1 MESLH
6 KIYFGLFV
14 LFLALYLVN
23 PSSIQNMYKTL
34 LGRIILISIVIFFSM
49 NNLPLGLLVG
59 LIIIISSSTCYYEG
73 FENNDVID
81 PSGVKI
87 DAPTPV
93 VPPSSLKPKEDILS
107 QTNIPNGGVDI
118 QAIKDAVQSKPS
130 NSLPLPSSQ
139 TSSTNVAPSA
149 KETFTSMYGAF

>member
-34 LGRIILISIVIFFSM
+34 LGRILLISIVILFSM

-59 LIIIISSSTCYYEG
+59 LIIIISSSRCYYEG
-73 FENNDVID
+73 FENNDVMDASGAKID
-81 PSGVKI
+81 PPKPAV
-87 DAPTPV
+87 APSNV
-93 VPPSSLKPKEDILS
+93 NSKEDILS
-107 QTNIPNGGVDI
+107 QTNIPTGGVDI

-130 NSLPLPSSQ
+130 NSLPVPSSQ
-139 TSSTNVAPSA
+139 TSSTDVAPSG